1 MYMNNYCNSFLIC
14 DVCDILQMAGGQE
27 LAGSQEEEAGAGSA
41 QEVEALLG
49 VSEGDGAVVLRL
61 QRGNGGNGGQHTT
74 TYTW

>member
-1 MYMNNYCNSFLIC
+1 
-14 DVCDILQMAGGQE
+14 MAGGQE